1 MGMSYKMK
9 VSILGVEGWR
19 NFAEAYIHFA
29 GLVVGGRVVSGLE
42 RVAIA

>member
-19 NFAEAYIHFA
+19 SFAEAYIVHFT
-29 GLVVGGRVVSGLE
+29 GLE
-42 RVAIA
+42 